1 MSVSMAC
8 FVLSFFAASALTPV
22 VRWFCIRWRKFDSPG
37 PLKIHLQ
44 PVPRLGGVAMFSTMA
59 VSLAITLPGQT
70 PDSSMWL
77 FLAALSLVWL
87 AGFID
92 DLRSLSPAVRV
103 VAQIGAAA
111 LLWQGGWRL
120 PWINSGGFGFAA
132 LALFVIFLVNAFNF
146 LDGADGIAAG
156 TAAIIALAFVAHPHA
171 NAGSLGAFV
180 ALALLGSSL
189 GFLPFNLPSARI
201 FMGDSGSNVL
211 GFAIAFLS
219 LDFYRAN
226 AHAPEFVAFPIVAAA
241 LPLLDALLA
250 VVRRLK
256 RGRSPFFGDRGHIY
270 DLMCARGWSP
280 RAVLMACTGI
290 TTALCILASASLLLS
305 APLAI
310 LVDAFAFAA
319 LLVMSLRLGSMR
331 TDGESHLHQ
340 QAQAEISPRLI

>member
-1 MSVSMAC
+1 MSATIAC
-8 FVLSFFAASALTPV
+8 VALSFFAANALTPV
-22 VRWFCIRWRKFDSPG
+22 VRWICVRWRKFDSPG

-44 PVPRLGGVAMFSTMA
+44 PVPRLGGVAIIFALA
-59 VSLAITLPGQT
+59 VSLAFTLPGRI
-70 PDSSMWL
+70 PSPSLWF

-103 VAQIGAAA
+103 LAQIAAAA

-120 PWINSGGFGFAA
+120 PRVDSGALGFAA
-132 LALFVIFLVNAFNF
+132 LTAFVIVFANAFNF

-156 TAAIIALAFVAHPHA
+156 AAAIIALAFVAHPHA

-201 FMGDSGSNVL
+201 FMGDSGSNTL

-256 RGRSPFFGDRGHIY
+256 RGQSPLYGDRGHLY
-270 DLMCARGWSP
+270 DLMRARGWSP
-280 RAVLMACTGI
+280 RVVLLACTGI
-290 TTALCILASASLLLS
+290 TSALCILASVSLLLS